1 MIDTSIQDLVA
12 DHLSLSKL
20 MNAGMRCFENEQ
32 SFSVT
37 YLNVKSQRKMRLLQ
51 FVASNASFPT
61 INQFSE
67 RIQIALCA
75 LLNGL
80 PLLLLG
86 TFSQNA
92 AEKDWRVV
100 IQTNDKHDLKI
111 IFHAAR

>member
-1 MIDTSIQDLVA
+1 M
-12 DHLSLSKL
+12 
-20 MNAGMRCFENEQ
+20 
-32 SFSVT
+32 
-37 YLNVKSQRKMRLLQ
+37 
-51 FVASNASFPT
+51 
-61 INQFSE
+61 
-67 RIQIALCA
+67 ALCA